1 MGSCS
6 SPILVEQ
13 ATEQVS
19 SMNAAFSALIYDGQS
34 GGWIWRLELQR
45 PMRPVPVVVLDVDS
59 QDLLQVPATH
69 DEQPVQA
76 LGPHRPD
83 PALGV
88 GVSVGAFTGVT
99 NTLASSE
106 QNMSSNPRQNFASRS
121 RTRKRTRHPRS
132 SRTSSRLRACWVTR
146 RPLGLGV
153 IPAKWTRR
161 VSSSAL
167 L

>member
-88 GVSVGAFTGVT
+88 GVSVWCLHRRDQHLGVLRT
-99 NTLASSE
+99 EHVVEPAAELCVTIANKEARPASSFL
-106 QNMSSNPRQNFASRS
+106 QD
-121 RTRKRTRHPRS
+121 K
-132 SRTSSRLRACWVTR
+132 
-146 RPLGLGV
+146 
-153 IPAKWTRR
+153 
-161 VSSSAL
+161 
-167 L
+167 